1 MLRARPVRTQC
12 QSMTVKQCTQRTQFS
27 QPAQLTSHMPMLPE
41 SAAPPSS
48 RALNRR
54 WLLGAVAGAAALSGA
69 GLAWWKGA
77 GGDVSALPADFWQL
91 KFETPS
97 GQALDMAS
105 LRGQTVLLNFW
116 ATWCPPCV
124 EELPL
129 IDSFFQENSK
139 KGWQV
144 LGLAVDQLAA
154 VNGFLAKAPVKFP
167 IALAGMS
174 GVALSKS
181 LGNLAGGLPFTV
193 VLGRDGS
200 VLHRKMGRVTPDDL
214 RAWAALK

>member
-1 MLRARPVRTQC
+1 
-12 QSMTVKQCTQRTQFS
+12 
-27 QPAQLTSHMPMLPE
+27 MLPE

-77 GGDVSALPADFWQL
+77 GGDVSALPPDFWQL

-200 VLHRKMGRVTPDDL
+200 VLHRKMGRVTPDEL